1 MYSEQMWIRFLP
13 LLTGVAPI
21 IAVNASYLIG
31 VSAGRLPACFPY
43 FDGCASISATGRYP
57 PASFLFKAVMM
68 PEAVLLA
75 AYWLFSVA
83 WFRALERSAG
93 QSGRGGTA
101 VGVLGAGSALFLI
114 LYVTFLGTDEPF
126 YRFMRRFGVYFYF
139 LLAVLAQILLSMKVL
154 RLPAGTYSGAVTRI
168 VKIQLVLSLLP
179 FALGVLNLVLKAI
192 LEDSNP
198 SENIIEWLFALMMQ
212 SYFILSYFTW
222 RETGFSVSYS
232 VRR

>member
-1 MYSEQMWIRFLP
+1 MWIRFLP
-13 LLTGVAPI
+13 LLAGVAPI
-21 IAVNASYLIG
+21 VAVNASYLIA

-68 PEAVLLA
+68 PEAILLA
-75 AYWLFSVA
+75 IYWLFNVA

-93 QSGRGGTA
+93 ESGRGGTA

-126 YRFMRRFGVYFYF
+126 YKFMRRFGVYFYF
-139 LLAVLAQILLSMKVL
+139 LLAVLAQILLAMKVL
-154 RLPAGTYSGAVTRI
+154 KLPAGAYSSSVARI
-168 VKIQLVLSLLP
+168 VKIQLMLSLLP
-179 FALGVLNLVLKAI
+179 FALGVLNLALKAV

-212 SYFILSYFTW
+212 TYFILSYFIW
-222 RETGFSVSYS
+222 RDTGFRASYS
-232 VRR
+232 VRK

>member
-1 MYSEQMWIRFLP
+1 MYSGRMWIRFLP
-13 LLTGVAPI
+13 LLTGLAPI
-21 IAVNASYLIG
+21 VAVNASYLIA

-75 AYWLFSVA
+75 VYWLFNVA

-93 QSGRGGTA
+93 EPGRGGTA
-101 VGVLGAGSALFLI
+101 IGILGAGSALFLI

-126 YRFMRRFGVYFYF
+126 YKFMRRFGVYFFF
-139 LLAVLAQILLSMKVL
+139 LLSVLAQILLSTKVL
-154 RLPAGTYSGAVTRI
+154 RLAPGVYSSSVARI
-168 VKIQLVLSLLP
+168 VKIQLMLSLFP

-192 LEDSNP
+192 LE
-198 SENIIEWLFALMMQ
+198 AA
-212 SYFILSYFTW
+212 
-222 RETGFSVSYS
+222 G
-232 VRR
+232 

>member
-1 MYSEQMWIRFLP
+1 MYSDWMWIRFLP

-21 IAVNASYLIG
+21 VAVNASYLIG
-31 VSAGRLPACFPY
+31 VSAGRLPVCFPY

-75 AYWLFSVA
+75 VYWIFSVA
-83 WFRALERSAG
+83 WFRALERSTG
-93 QSGRGGTA
+93 EPGRGGTA
-101 VGVLGAGSALFLI
+101 IGVLGTTSALFLI

-126 YRFMRRFGVYFYF
+126 YSFMRRFGVYFYF
-139 LLAVLAQILLSMKVL
+139 LLAVLAQILLAVKVL
-154 RLPAGTYSGAVTRI
+154 RLPAGTYSSSVAGI
-168 VKIQLVLSLLP
+168 VRVQLVLSLLP
-179 FALGVLNLVLKAI
+179 FALGVLNLVLKAV

-212 SYFILSYFTW
+212 TYFVLSYFTW
-222 RETGFSVSYS
+222 RDTEFSASYS